1 MKELQSEHTATSEDK
16 NSVLE
21 MLQRLEEQTEEDNS
35 EEFLD
40 NEVDSDDSM
49 DDSDLAKR
57 LDEVDLNNADAVWE
71 RLTTVERE
79 EFKSMVYNNEI
90 DKIIEPVEPWWRQKM
105 ENHLVVDVEENKKII
120 EMLKLNCPK
129 ITSDIKEFSKISSK
143 TPAPCIIYNIANVI
157 GTYTFIFRY
166 YNGDHFEYAPEA
178 VDNFISICDNIKAN
192 ANYENI
198 NTVVDTII
206 HNCQNHA
213 LFTDKSSKNLMLD
226 DLKDIF
232 EGLYED
238 QGFFLSSALSDIINL
253 FESAKLKNKL
263 ENKKFVKNSTKFS
276 SEFPDNHVNVKSYK
290 ELQNITH
297 FNNCT
302 KKLEFYQ
309 SFLKHCYN
317 SKIWI
322 VEF

>member
-1 MKELQSEHTATSEDK
+1 MKELQSEHIATSEDK
-16 NSVLE
+16 NSVLD

-40 NEVDSDDSM
+40 NEMDSDDSI

-79 EFKSMVYNNEI
+79 EFKSMIYNNEI
-90 DKIIEPVEPWWRQKM
+90 EKIIQSVEPWWRQKCD
-105 ENHLVVDVEENKKII
+105 NHLIVDVEENKKII

-129 ITSDIKEFSKISSK
+129 IPSNIKEFSKISSK
-143 TPAPCIIYNIANVI
+143 TPAPCIIYNIANVV

-178 VDNFISICDNIKAN
+178 VDNFISICNNIKSN

-206 HNCQNHA
+206 HNCQNQS
-213 LFTDKSSKNLMLD
+213 LFTDKTSKNLMLD
-226 DLKDIF
+226 DLKCIF
-232 EGLYED
+232 EGLCED

-253 FESAKLKNKL
+253 FESANMKNKQ
-263 ENKKFVKNSTKFS
+263 EKKKFATNSSSFS
-276 SEFPDNHVNVKSYK
+276 CEFPDNHVNVKSYK

-297 FNNCT
+297 FNNCI

-317 SKIWI
+317 SNNWI